1 MHWQLL
7 TVASQAHWQTECADH
22 DVACPSCAA
31 SIPYRYQQTHI
42 AHHCPETNAAC
53 PARPFGCPFSTKR
66 KNLASHAIMCSLAKL
81 APYLTAQQ
89 QRQDEQDQATQLL
102 EKRLQS
108 LQQDMEEYRSTPQPE
123 KRRPARREE
132 PSYFPNNLADFE
144 LADFEEFQPHASPTQ
159 HLLSLHE
166 NLREEV
172 SRQANTIHEVD
183 TRLSMM
189 LLNENMRLKDELA
202 YQGAQLSALMRQ
214 VGWLTNARL
223 QTTQPNSVSV
233 TNQVNQG
240 PSDPSRIIPR
250 LPVRRTT
257 DEGRTKL

>member
-1 MHWQLL
+1 MYRQLL
-7 TVASQAHWQTECADH
+7 TVASQAHWQTECADY

-123 KRRPARREE
+123 KRTPARREE

-144 LADFEEFQPHASPTQ
+144 LADFE
-159 HLLSLHE
+159 
-166 NLREEV
+166 
-172 SRQANTIHEVD
+172 
-183 TRLSMM
+183 
-189 LLNENMRLKDELA
+189 
-202 YQGAQLSALMRQ
+202 
-214 VGWLTNARL
+214 
-223 QTTQPNSVSV
+223 
-233 TNQVNQG
+233 
-240 PSDPSRIIPR
+240 
-250 LPVRRTT
+250 
-257 DEGRTKL
+257 

>member
-1 MHWQLL
+1 
-7 TVASQAHWQTECADH
+7 
-22 DVACPSCAA
+22 
-31 SIPYRYQQTHI
+31 
-42 AHHCPETNAAC
+42 
-53 PARPFGCPFSTKR
+53 
-66 KNLASHAIMCSLAKL
+66 MCSLAKL

-102 EKRLQS
+102 EKKLQS

-223 QTTQPNSVSV
+223 QSTQPNSVSV
-233 TNQVNQG
+233 TNQVDQG